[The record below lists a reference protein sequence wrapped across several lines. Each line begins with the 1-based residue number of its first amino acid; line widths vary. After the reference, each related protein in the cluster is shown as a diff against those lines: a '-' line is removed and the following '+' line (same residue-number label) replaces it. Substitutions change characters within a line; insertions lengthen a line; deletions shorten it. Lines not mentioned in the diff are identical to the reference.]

1 MIICSW
7 EYTVGDPIAPFKT
20 CVCKSNLEE
29 THGWSLVKHSKLL
42 QIEAHKFEYSA
53 SLTIPLLYVD
63 RYYKKR
69 FILLHGVVDWTGI
82 LQISK
87 GLRDSMESEHCA
99 NVEIAYPVSIYI
111 HAYSFWF

>member
-1 MIICSW
+1 MISCSW
-7 EYTVGDPIAPFKT
+7 EYTVGDPM
-20 CVCKSNLEE
+20 
-29 THGWSLVKHSKLL
+29 VKHSKLL
-42 QIEAHKFEYSA
+42 QIEAQKFEYSA
-53 SLTIPLLYVD
+53 SLTIPLLHVD